1 LHLEGDT
8 NDYMGKGM
16 SGGSVVV
23 RPPRDST
30 FTPEENIIIGNVAM
44 YGATGGHAYI
54 NGVAGE
60 RFCVRNSGVRA
71 VVEAVGDH
79 GCEYMTG
86 GVVVVLGS
94 TGRNF
99 AAGMSGGIAFVYDPE
114 GDFHIRF
121 NDGMADLEPV
131 VNRDDITTLKGLIE
145 EHHHHTG
152 SGPAARLLAD
162 WDSALSKFKKIMPR
176 DYRRVLEE
184 RRRRTLEDRE
194 LEAVANG

>member
-1 LHLEGDT
+1 
-8 NDYMGKGM
+8 
-16 SGGSVVV
+16 
-23 RPPRDST
+23 
-30 FTPEENIIIGNVAM
+30 
-44 YGATGGHAYI
+44 
-54 NGVAGE
+54 
-60 RFCVRNSGVRA
+60 

-99 AAGMSGGIAFVYDPE
+99 GAGMSGGIAFVYDDD

-131 VNRDDITTLKGLIE
+131 VQRDDIITLKGLIE
-145 EHHHHTG
+145 EHHSHTG
-152 SGPAARLLAD
+152 SDPAARILAD
-162 WDSALSKFKKIMPR
+162 WNSALPKFKKIMPR

-184 RRRRTLEDRE
+184 RRRRGLEDRE
-194 LEAVANG
+194 LEAVSNG